1 MTNNLSESAAL
12 SWMPEIRAAGRLR
25 TAVVQNHDTHDIHA
39 SHDNHDVHEI
49 HASHDNH
56 DVHDRRDIHETGYT
70 GHNIPGSS
78 QNTCIVLSVQSG
90 PKTTVTSHGLS
101 LEDSLV
107 SVGN

>member
-25 TAVVQNHDTHDIHA
+25 TAVVQNHDTHD
-39 SHDNHDVHEI
+39 I